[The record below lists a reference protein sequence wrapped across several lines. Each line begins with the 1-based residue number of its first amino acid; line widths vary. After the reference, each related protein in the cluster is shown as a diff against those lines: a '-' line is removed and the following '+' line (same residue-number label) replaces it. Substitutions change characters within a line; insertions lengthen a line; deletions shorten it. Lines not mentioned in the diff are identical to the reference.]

1 MGEIKHIKINPP
13 NIVHN
18 IIHDLDI
25 DLLYMFDDEP
35 DMFVYDLTWMYNV
48 VQFHKYI

>member
-1 MGEIKHIKINPP
+1 MKINSP
-13 NIVHN
+13 NILHN
-18 IIHDLDI
+18 IMHVQDLD
-25 DLLYMFDDEP
+25 LLFDDEP

>member
-1 MGEIKHIKINPP
+1 MGEIKLIKINPP

-18 IIHDLDI
+18 IMHVQDL

-35 DMFVYDLTWMYNV
+35 AMVVNDLTC
-48 VQFHKYI
+48 IL